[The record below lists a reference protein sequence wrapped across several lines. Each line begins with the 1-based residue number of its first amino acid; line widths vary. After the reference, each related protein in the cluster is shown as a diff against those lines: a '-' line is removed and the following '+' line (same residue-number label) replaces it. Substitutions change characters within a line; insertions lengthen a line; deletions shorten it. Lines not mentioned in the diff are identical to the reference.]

1 MFYQIQINTCYAVC
15 MHDLRSKV
23 LTFLTK
29 IDKDKNPLG
38 SPIMNNTSYANTII
52 HYFYIETLLSF
63 PGHELKWD

>member
-1 MFYQIQINTCYAVC
+1 

-38 SPIMNNTSYANTII
+38 SPIMNNTSNANTII